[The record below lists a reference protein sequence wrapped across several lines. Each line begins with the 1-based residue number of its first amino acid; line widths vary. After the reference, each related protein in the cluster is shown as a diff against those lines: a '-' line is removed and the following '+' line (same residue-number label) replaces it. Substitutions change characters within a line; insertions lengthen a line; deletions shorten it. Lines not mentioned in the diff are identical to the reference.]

1 MLSQTQWLRVGI
13 VAAAALLLIIA
24 IAAANLREVPRA
36 RLAPGA
42 LHFQAANAM
51 RYTRELSTRYTNR
64 VTGTASSRRAA
75 AYIAQQLQELG
86 YSVAFQHFSL
96 WYGGKRVTGEN
107 VIGTRASG
115 RPYEPY
121 VAVLAHYDSA
131 RTSPNAAEDDA
142 SGVGAMLELARTMR
156 NRLARPVFVATDAE
170 EIGMLGAQHLAS
182 YLRNLGEGSA
192 VSIDYVAAGNVRGL
206 EITASG
212 QFGGYTPLWQRE
224 IGRAAEA
231 QQTGVVRYSSGLT
244 EWIDRAVDRS
254 FQDQGPLL
262 HAGIPAINLSTIPDD
277 RAAAMARY
285 HTPEDVYANFSAEA
299 FAMIGRSAERILL
312 TLDQG
317 RYDKY
322 VDGFLV
328 SPSQYLEDVPLSAM
342 QFIALVPL
350 LTAMILVSWNL
361 GVRPPEKLWDWGWLW
376 IAGIVDV
383 FALIEGMALITE
395 FLAIPVFLTIAAIK
409 NKFRLAALALPALA
423 AYILVWQLARQNILL
438 ARFEL
443 YPAPPKD
450 PSLYQPPAL
459 LLLAIFG
466 VLLAGYAIAFRWK
479 TPLFDKST
487 LFAWTMVIVLA
498 AFAIQPYGMWLY
510 LGIFAYAALL
520 FSERPGR
527 MALVRNLAL
536 CALAVL
542 PLAGVL
548 WFYAR
553 EMWLGPYVLWY
564 LVLQAA
570 YGVWSYWIVGTAIV
584 AAVLWVQ
591 FVRLAL
597 ANEPAWTPSTLPK
610 PRRAVPT

>member
-1 MLSQTQWLRVGI
+1 MLSQTQWVRIGVI
-13 VAAAALLLIIA
+13 AAAALFIIIA
-24 IAAANLREVPRA
+24 IAATNVRDVPRA
-36 RLAPGA
+36 RLAQGA
-42 LHFQAANAM
+42 LQFQAANAL
-51 RYTRELSTRYTNR
+51 RYTEALSTRYTNR
-64 VTGTASSRRAA
+64 VTGSASSRRAA
-75 AYIAQQLQELG
+75 AYIAQQLQALG

-107 VIGTRASG
+107 VIAARTNE

-131 RTSPNAAEDDA
+131 QTSPYAAEDDA
-142 SGVGAMLELARTMR
+142 SGVGTMLELARTMR
-156 NRLARPVFVATDAE
+156 NRVARPVFVATDAE
-170 EIGMLGAQHLAS
+170 EIGMVGARYLAP
-182 YLRNLGEGSA
+182 YLRSLGEGGA
-192 VSIDYVAAGNVRGL
+192 VSIDYVAAGPVRGL

-212 QFGGYTPLWQRE
+212 QFGGYTPLWLRE

-231 QQTGVVRYSSGLT
+231 QQAGIVRYPSGFT

-262 HAGIPAINLSTIPDD
+262 QAGIAAINLSTIPAD

-285 HTPEDVYANFSAEA
+285 HTPEDVYANFSAGA

-312 TLDQG
+312 TMDQG

-328 SPSQYLEDVPLSAM
+328 SPSQYIEAAPLSAI
-342 QFIALVPL
+342 QFIAIVPL

-361 GVRPPEKLWDWGWLW
+361 GVRPPEKVSDWGWLW
-376 IAGIVDV
+376 IAGIFD
-383 FALIEGMALITE
+383 ALALVAGMVLIAE
-395 FLAIPVFLTIAAIK
+395 LLMIPVFLTIGAIK
-409 NKFRLAALALPALA
+409 HKFRFAALALPALA
-423 AYILVWQLARQNILL
+423 AYVLVWQLARHNILL

-459 LLLAIFG
+459 LLLAMLA
-466 VLLAGYAIAFRWK
+466 VLVAGYAIAARK

-498 AFAIQPYGMWLY
+498 AFAISPYGMWLY
-510 LGIFAYAALL
+510 LGVFAYCALL

-527 MALVRNLAL
+527 MALGLNLAL
-536 CALAVL
+536 CALALL
-542 PLAGVL
+542 PLAGIL

-553 EMWLGPYVLWY
+553 EMWLGLYVLWY

-584 AAVLWVQ
+584 AAVLWMQ

-597 ANEPAWTPSTLPK
+597 ANQPACSPSTLPK
-610 PRRAVPT
+610 RRREAPT